1 MLAELY
7 IENLAV
13 IEKATIEFGEKLNV
27 FTGETGAGKSILING
42 INAILGQRMTKDIV
56 RTGSKK
62 AIVTALF
69 INIPD
74 NIKEKLSNLGYDL
87 EEDELTISR
96 EISIDGRSTARICGK
111 PATNTILRDITDG
124 LVNIHGQ
131 HDNQILLMSDRH
143 LEILDNFG
151 EIIPKLEEY
160 RGNFRKLQS
169 IARKIKSLALSEI
182 EKAQRH
188 EMLSYQV
195 RELEELSLKKNEDD
209 ELEQELKLYRNS
221 ADIFNRLNEAK
232 VAISGDDDQY
242 GAGELAENALNA
254 LEQITSYSPEI
265 KEIHE
270 RMSSISI
277 ELDDL
282 QSEIAGYL
290 YDIDVNPDKLA
301 QLEDRLASLRR
312 IQRKYGMSINE
323 CIAHLDKCKA
333 EIDELESF
341 DDVIEELEQRKNEI
355 LAEVTNQAYELREM
369 RLKAAKKFVD
379 SVTQELKYLDMPNV
393 KLDVELTEGK
403 LTSNGIDTAE
413 FLISANIGEP
423 PKPISKIASG
433 GELSRIMLALKSVL
447 ADKDDIPS
455 LVFDEIDTGI
465 SGKAAQK
472 VGRKLAEIAA
482 NRQVL
487 CVTHLAQIAI
497 MADVHMLIEKNVVG
511 DRTYTEVSPL
521 DFNSRQYEIAR
532 IMAGDNHTELM
543 LKNARELLIS
553 VRKDNKEEG
562 LEK

>member
-1 MLAELY
+1 MLSELY

-74 NIKEKLSNLGYDL
+74 NIKEKLSNLGFEL
-87 EEDELTISR
+87 EEDELIISR
-96 EISIDGRSTARICGK
+96 EISIDGRSTARVCGK

-131 HDNQILLMSDRH
+131 HDNQILLMADRH

-151 EIIPKLEEY
+151 EITPKLENY
-160 RGNFRKLQS
+160 RENFRKLQDV
-169 IARKIKSLALSEI
+169 ARKIKSLALSEI
-182 EKAQRH
+182 EKSQRH
-188 EMLSYQV
+188 EMLTYQV
-195 RELEELSLKKNEDD
+195 RELEELSLRENEDN

-232 VAISGDDDQY
+232 IAISGDDEQF
-242 GAGELAENALNA
+242 GASELTENALNA
-254 LEQITSYSPEI
+254 LEAISSYSPEI
-265 KEIHE
+265 NEIYE

-282 QSEIAGYL
+282 HSEIAGYL
-290 YDIDVNPDKLA
+290 YDIDINPDKLT
-301 QLEDRLASLRR
+301 QLEDRLASLKR
-312 IQRKYGMSINE
+312 IQRKYGMTINE
-323 CIAHLDKCKA
+323 CIPYLEKCKA
-333 EIDELESF
+333 ELDELESF
-341 DDVIEELEQRKNEI
+341 DDVIEQLEQRKDEI
-355 LAEVTNQAYELREM
+355 LAEVTNQAYELHEL

-393 KLDVELTEGK
+393 KLDVQLIEGK
-403 LTSNGIDTAE
+403 LTSSGIDTAE

-472 VGRKLAEIAA
+472 VGKKLAEIAE

-497 MADVHMLIEKNVVG
+497 MADKHMLIEKNVVG
-511 DRTYTEVSPL
+511 NRTYTEVSPL
-521 DFNSRQYEIAR
+521 DFDSRQYEIAR
-532 IMAGDNHTELM
+532 IMAGDNHTDLM

-553 VRKDNKEEG
+553 VRKDKKEEG
-562 LEK
+562 I

>member
-13 IEKATIEFGEKLNV
+13 IEKATIEFGENLNV

-69 INIPD
+69 INIP
-74 NIKEKLSNLGYDL
+74 NRIKQDLSDLGYEL

-111 PATNTILRDITDG
+111 PATNTILRQITDG

-131 HDNQILLMSDRH
+131 HDNQILLLPDRH
-143 LEILDNFG
+143 LDILDSFG
-151 EIIPKLEEY
+151 EITPKLEDY
-160 RGNFRKLQS
+160 RKDFRKLQN
-169 IARKIKSLALSEI
+169 IARKIKSLALSEA
-182 EKAQRH
+182 EKTQRQ
-188 EMLSYQV
+188 EMLIYQV
-195 RELEELSLKKNEDD
+195 RELDELSLKENEDT
-209 ELEQELKLYRNS
+209 ELENELKLYRNS

-232 VAISGDDDQY
+232 NAITGDDEQF

-254 LEQITSYSPEI
+254 LEPITSYSPEI
-265 KEIHE
+265 NEIHE
-270 RMSSISI
+270 RLSSISI

-290 YDIDVNPDKLA
+290 YDIDVNPDRLI
-301 QLEDRLASLRR
+301 QLEDRLATLKR
-312 IQRKYGMSINE
+312 IQRKYGMNIND
-323 CIAHLDKCKA
+323 CIAYVDKCKN
-333 EIDELESF
+333 ELEELESF
-341 DDVIEELEQRKNEI
+341 DDVITQLEERKDEI
-355 LAEVTNQAYELREM
+355 LAEVTNRAYELRTI
-369 RLKAAKKFVD
+369 RLKAAEKFVD
-379 SVTQELKYLDMPNV
+379 SVTEELKYLDMPNV
-393 KLDVELTEGK
+393 KLEIALTEGK
-403 LTSNGIDTAE
+403 LTSSGVDTAE

-472 VGRKLAEIAA
+472 VGRKLSEIAQ

-511 DRTYTEVSPL
+511 NRTYTEVTPL
-521 DFNSRQYEIAR
+521 DFDSRQYEIAR

-543 LKNARELLIS
+543 LKNARELLVS
-553 VRKDNKEEG
+553 VKKDKEEEG
-562 LEK
+562 I